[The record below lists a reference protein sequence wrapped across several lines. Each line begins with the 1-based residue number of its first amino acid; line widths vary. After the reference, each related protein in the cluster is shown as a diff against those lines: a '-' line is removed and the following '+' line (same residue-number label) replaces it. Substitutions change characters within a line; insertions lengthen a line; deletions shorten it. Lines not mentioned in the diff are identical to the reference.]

1 MNQDRGT
8 FPGPRTARALLK
20 LLVALA
26 LVALGSVVSLP
37 AAAAAAAKVGGEESA
52 AGWPTRWTDYLQVDG
67 TPIEDLDGD
76 VTPSSL
82 DLASG
87 ACHTCK
93 GPARTV
99 AWASDGTDAYFRMR
113 LATDSADPTPSG
125 PLPQAFLVQIA
136 DAKGEVK
143 AVVGV
148 HRTDGQ
154 HTVYVADAAGDVVS
168 NAYEPPLSA
177 QERMPTGVRVVPTDD
192 RSGQVFLDFRV
203 PLSVIEAVSG
213 GTIDPSAPVKLYY
226 GSSAADGLATHGFAA
241 ITADFMLGDAI
252 DFSAL
257 RTVELRSRQHDV
269 WFDTAGGSDI
279 EGSSVAEGFA
289 AAVPSPP
296 TRAGHTFDGWFTSAA
311 GAQQYDFSAP
321 VSAATTI
328 YAQWSRNSYLVT
340 FHAAGGNPVTDQR
353 VSYGAP
359 IVEPADPSRFGHTFL
374 GWFTAVTGG
383 ERLGSGTQTVTGPTS
398 LYAHWRTAETR
409 DEPASPPPVTVP
421 PAADDA
427 PTAPSGQPGPTDPAA
442 KGSPQDPPTA
452 PLSAATTQHA
462 GSMATTNQVVFYP
475 NGGSSVDSQTVATGD
490 TAAVPDEPTR
500 ADYAFAGWFA
510 TAEGG
515 QKWDFTV
522 PIDEATTLYAHWT
535 PVAGG
540 TPEGPG
546 DGAGD
551 TNCADYATSAEATA
565 AMRPGDPDNLDGD
578 NDGVACEDSL
588 PAGDSGGTGD
598 DEQDG
603 GAVLPNTGNT
613 VPQGLLPAAVLL
625 LLLGLR
631 LMTGDRRRFKGAAA
645 GPA

>member
-1 MNQDRGT
+1 MNEDRGT
-8 FPGPRTARALLK
+8 FPGSRTARAPLK

-26 LVALGSVVSLP
+26 LVALGSVVSIP
-37 AAAAAAAKVGGEESA
+37 AAAAAVRVDGEESA
-52 AGWPTRWTDYLQVDG
+52 AGWPTRWTAYLQVDG
-67 TPIEDLDGD
+67 TPVEDLDDD

-87 ACHTCK
+87 ACLTCK

-113 LATDSADPTPSG
+113 LATDITDPTPSG
-125 PLPQAFLVQIA
+125 PLPEAFLVQIA
-136 DAKGEVK
+136 DAGGEVK

-154 HTVYVADAAGDVVS
+154 HTVYAADAAGDVVI
-168 NAYEPPLSA
+168 NAYEPPLSP

-203 PLSVIEAVSG
+203 PLSVIGTVSG
-213 GTIDPSAPVKLYY
+213 GTVDPSAPVKLYY
-226 GSSAADGLATHGFAA
+226 GSSAADGLAKAGFSA
-241 ITADFMLGDAI
+241 ITADFMLGDAV
-252 DFSAL
+252 DFSTLA
-257 RTVELRSRQHDV
+257 TVELRSRQHDV

-340 FHAAGGNPVTDQR
+340 FHAAGGNPVSNQR

-359 IVEPADPSRFGHTFL
+359 ILEPADPSRVGQSFL

-383 ERLGSGTQTVTGPTS
+383 ERLGSGTHTVTGPTS
-398 LYAHWRTAETR
+398 LYAHWRTAESGN
-409 DEPASPPPVTVP
+409 EPASPPPGTVP

-427 PTAPSGQPGPTDPAA
+427 PTAPSGLPGPTDPAA
-442 KGSPQDPPTA
+442 KGSPQEPQTA
-452 PLSAATTQHA
+452 QLSA
-462 GSMATTNQVVFYP
+462 ATTNQVVFYP
-475 NGGSSVDSQTVATGD
+475 NGGSSVDAQTVAAGD
-490 TAAVPDEPTR
+490 TAAVPSEPTR
-500 ADYAFAGWFA
+500 AGYAFEGWFA
-510 TAEGG
+510 TAEGD

-546 DGAGD
+546 DDAGD
-551 TNCADYATSAEATA
+551 TNCADYATSAEATT
-565 AMRPGDPDNLDGD
+565 AMRPGDPDHLDGD
-578 NDGVACEDSL
+578 DDGIACESSL
-588 PAGDSGGTGD
+588 PTGDSGETGD

-603 GAVLPNTGNT
+603 GAVLPNTGNQ

-631 LMTGDRRRFKGAAA
+631 LMTGDRRRIKGAAP